1 MKKRKCGCVLLRSLD
16 MRQKRVK
23 LPGAVY
29 HITMRVNY
37 KQMQLEQ
44 VAVKELYLKVV
55 EEAKLKYKFRID
67 AFCVMNN
74 HVHLTVE
81 PGIDED
87 ISRIMQWINGVFAVR
102 FNRKI
107 GNSGRFWG
115 ERFHSRIIQHLKD
128 YLRTLE
134 YIEENPV
141 RANLVTN
148 AVDWLFGSARHRLD
162 RCYDILDAPG

>member
-1 MKKRKCGCVLLRSLD
+1 
-16 MRQKRVK
+16 
-23 LPGAVY
+23 
-29 HITMRVNY
+29 MRVNY
-37 KQMQLEQ
+37 QQMKLEL
-44 VAVKELYLKVV
+44 VAVKELYLKVI
-55 EEAKLKYKFRID
+55 EEAKLKYRFRIE

-81 PGIDED
+81 PGINED

-102 FNRKI
+102 FNRMMGI
-107 GNSGRFWG
+107 SGCFWG
-115 ERFHSRIIQHLKD
+115 ERFHSKIIQRLKD
-128 YLRTLE
+128 YLRTIQ

-141 RANLVTN
+141 RANLVRH

>member
-1 MKKRKCGCVLLRSLD
+1 
-16 MRQKRVK
+16 
-23 LPGAVY
+23 
-29 HITMRVNY
+29 MRVNY
-37 KQMQLEQ
+37 QQMQLEL

-55 EEAKLKYKFRID
+55 EEAKLKFKFRIE
-67 AFCVMNN
+67 AFCIMNN
-74 HVHLTVE
+74 HVHLIVE

-102 FNRKI
+102 FNRMMGI
-107 GNSGRFWG
+107 RGRFWG
-115 ERFHSRIIQHLKD
+115 ERFYSRIIQWLKD

-141 RANLVTN
+141 RANLVRY
-148 AVDWLFGSARHRLD
+148 AVDWLFGSARHRMD